1 MKLTAKAMN
10 DYGLSDWKLL
20 ESSGAAMTATLD
32 KDIKA
37 KQPIVVTGWT
47 PHWMFNNMI

>member
-20 ESSGAAMTATLD
+20 ESSGSA
-32 KDIKA
+32 IERS
-37 KQPIVVTGWT
+37 
-47 PHWMFNNMI
+47 